1 MSYKSERVEVIEAV
15 LHKALDLRALYMA
28 EWLRTES
35 MEAKDAL
42 KQLAEVQYILMDL
55 KTAEKSS

>member
-1 MSYKSERVEVIEAV
+1 MSYESERAEAIEAI
-15 LHKALDLRALYMA
+15 LHKALDLRSLYMA

-35 MEAKDAL
+35 AESRAAL
-42 KQLAEVQYILMDL
+42 RQLADVQYILMDL